1 LSVGATSASL
11 VAGAGRGGSMSSRAS
26 ALAELQKMQSFKTR
40 GAKCTA
46 GLVSRILQGKDR
58 AAFFEALKDET
69 IDANT
74 ISVWLDRKG
83 HKVRRHTVARHR
95 RGECA
100 CNE

>member
-1 LSVGATSASL
+1 MT
-11 VAGAGRGGSMSSRAS
+11 SRAT
-26 ALAELQKMQSFKTR
+26 ALAELQKMQSFKPR

-46 GLVSRILQGKDR
+46 GLVSRILGGKDR
-58 AAFFEALKDET
+58 EALIEALGDQT